1 MGAGRRTSRPL
12 AEQILARLDRLEQA
26 LAPAVLQL
34 SASLSAFAPG
44 LRVTSEPETAHT
56 WNVNAPVFVP
66 TSAPFAYVDE
76 LLGTAV
82 SYQKNECF
90 SHLKTSA
97 FNQMYACIP
106 EGRPEEEEEGPDAP
120 EEVHGDCRVEEEE
133 RPREEEDLGPEMP
146 GDVRG
151 DCREEGRLLGVLP
164 TAREAAGHDV
174 FPHGSG
180 LLGGSGGD
188 AVRDDLPRDR
198 GPQDGGDDEGEEGE
212 EEGKYRHVI
221 NSKEF
226 LDSLNVLAEPLGLQ
240 VRSMLASDAPPSV
253 RSESEDSEDSEED
266 GRGVFVSVPRPLERS
281 YDSEEEEVIEEEA
294 RLEDLR
300 KAEDAEAALQVRQR
314 LDDILRFVE
323 ALEAG
328 HGSLPDPLRALA
340 VAAARQTHDW
350 LADRHPAAEAIER
363 VTYLDNLMTKIS
375 KRLSLSA

>member
-1 MGAGRRTSRPL
+1 
-12 AEQILARLDRLEQA
+12 
-26 LAPAVLQL
+26 
-34 SASLSAFAPG
+34 
-44 LRVTSEPETAHT
+44 
-56 WNVNAPVFVP
+56 
-66 TSAPFAYVDE
+66 
-76 LLGTAV
+76 
-82 SYQKNECF
+82 
-90 SHLKTSA
+90 
-97 FNQMYACIP
+97 
-106 EGRPEEEEEGPDAP
+106 
-120 EEVHGDCRVEEEE
+120 
-133 RPREEEDLGPEMP
+133 
-146 GDVRG
+146 
-151 DCREEGRLLGVLP
+151 
-164 TAREAAGHDV
+164 
-174 FPHGSG
+174 
-180 LLGGSGGD
+180 
-188 AVRDDLPRDR
+188 
-198 GPQDGGDDEGEEGE
+198 
-212 EEGKYRHVI
+212 VI

-363 VTYLDNLMTKIS
+363 VRYLDNLMTKIS